1 MKGGKT
7 VRTFILTIL
16 TLAFF
21 SAAAQEPL
29 MPLMPELDSTQ
40 MELERRILYR
50 QLLSGTL
57 QTGGMLEIPEFRR
70 IDFNSNIRQPYNFQ
84 PEKASFSSFTFDGFS
99 PGMHGFT
106 PSPFIRNG
114 AVFSS
119 ASYRI
124 SDKFTMGGYSF
135 GANSVFTAP
144 FPNQGFNKFDT
155 RGSTLFMQYKV
166 SKSIKI
172 ETRVNVTQGP
182 GGF

>member
-84 PEKASFSSFTFDGFS
+84 PEKVHSLLSRSMVFAGNARVHPFSVF
-99 PGMHGFT
+99 
-106 PSPFIRNG
+106 RNG

-124 SDKFTMGGYSF
+124 SDKFTGRIQF
-135 GANSVFTAP
+135 RRHSVFTAP
-144 FPNQGFNKFDT
+144 FPNQGFNNSIPAAPPCSCSTKF
-155 RGSTLFMQYKV
+155 RKV
-166 SKSIKI
+166 
-172 ETRVNVTQGP
+172 
-182 GGF
+182 

>member
-1 MKGGKT
+1 M
-7 VRTFILTIL
+7 RTFILTIL

-29 MPLMPELDSTQ
+29 MPLMPEQDSIQ
-40 MELERRILYR
+40 METERRILYR

-70 IDFNSNIRQPYNFQ
+70 IDFNSNSLQPYHFQ
-84 PEKASFSSFTFDGFS
+84 PEKGSFSTSSFDGFL
-99 PGMHGFT
+99 PGMHGFS
-106 PSPFIRNG
+106 PSPFFRNG

-119 ASYRI
+119 ASYRL
-124 SDKFTMGGYSF
+124 SDKFTLGGYSF
-135 GANSVFTAP
+135 GANSVFSAP

-155 RGSTLFMQYKV
+155 RGSTIFMQYKV
-166 SKSIKI
+166 SKNIKI